1 MCKIIVLTTFL
12 LSIFDLTVAGGGNA
26 GNTRGFSGFSGGGG
40 GGQYGRMMG
49 GFHSSGLG
57 MGNVFHHQQIG
68 GGVMTIDQLG
78 AGRQESFNGLG
89 PELAHLGTGIS
100 SAISGGIG
108 AFMGLQGRSSGGG
121 GGYNAGGGGGGNSGY
136 SGSSRGGGRINA
148 AVFSK
153 QTFETKPVQ
162 SQFGP
167 IEPQIIEIEGSDL
180 PVEIVFKSASGRIKV
195 RQEHRMQGA
204 GETEYNQFEEEPHR
218 LVTEVRKPI
227 IQEVREI
234 ISPQRKVYQEIE
246 PVIEEIHTIVAEG
259 QGGRGSGG
267 NYGGSNGG
275 GNYGNSGGFMTQQ
288 RTTEYAAAKAK
299 AKA

>member
-1 MCKIIVLTTFL
+1 M
-12 LSIFDLTVAGGGNA
+12 
-26 GNTRGFSGFSGGGG
+26 
-40 GGQYGRMMG
+40 
-49 GFHSSGLG
+49 
-57 MGNVFHHQQIG
+57 
-68 GGVMTIDQLG
+68 
-78 AGRQESFNGLG
+78 
-89 PELAHLGTGIS
+89 
-100 SAISGGIG
+100 
-108 AFMGLQGRSSGGG
+108 
-121 GGYNAGGGGGGNSGY
+121 
-136 SGSSRGGGRINA
+136 
-148 AVFSK
+148 
-153 QTFETKPVQ
+153 
-162 SQFGP
+162 
-167 IEPQIIEIEGSDL
+167 
-180 PVEIVFKSASGRIKV
+180 EIVFKSASGRIKV

-275 GNYGNSGGFMTQQ
+275 GNYGNVGGFMTQQ